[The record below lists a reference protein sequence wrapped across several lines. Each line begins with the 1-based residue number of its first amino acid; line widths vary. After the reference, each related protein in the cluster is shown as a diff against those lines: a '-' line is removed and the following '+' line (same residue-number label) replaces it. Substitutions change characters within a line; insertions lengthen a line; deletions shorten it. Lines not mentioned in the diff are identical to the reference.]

1 MAAKKHH
8 TDGRDVAEATRAA
21 VMHDTVIAT
30 PKSTSFLRLD
40 TRNGR
45 DTATR

>member
-8 TDGRDVAEATRAA
+8 TDGRDVAEDTRAA
-21 VMHDTVIAT
+21 VMHDTVIAA
-30 PKSTSFLRLD
+30 PKSTRFLRLD
-40 TRNGR
+40 ARNGR